1 MRTWFRIICLVIII
15 SHRKPFVKTF
25 LKFSSRVIQKYFRS
39 IRLFIEREIHK
50 NMNNSAMR
58 VLEILELFASAPEPL
73 TVSDITRLLG
83 YPKTSVFDIVNILA
97 ERGFIK
103 RDNERA
109 KTYVIGPTAYQVGM
123 SYLA

>member
-1 MRTWFRIICLVIII
+1 
-15 SHRKPFVKTF
+15 
-25 LKFSSRVIQKYFRS
+25 
-39 IRLFIEREIHK
+39 
-50 NMNNSAMR
+50 MNNSAMR

-109 KTYVIGPTAYQVGM
+109 KTYVTGPHRLSGR
-123 SYLA
+123 